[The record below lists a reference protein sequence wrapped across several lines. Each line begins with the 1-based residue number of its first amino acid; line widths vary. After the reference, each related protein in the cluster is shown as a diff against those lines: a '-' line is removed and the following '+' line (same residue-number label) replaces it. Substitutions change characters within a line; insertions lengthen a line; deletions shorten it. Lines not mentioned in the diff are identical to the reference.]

1 MFEPGR
7 AGQFERQLMSNM
19 SYCRF
24 RNTLSDLR
32 DCLSVM
38 DETAQLDEE
47 ETAARQRLISL
58 CSRIAREYD
67 DHVKAED
74 GEG

>member
-1 MFEPGR
+1 MG
-7 AGQFERQLMSNM
+7 NM

-24 RNTLSDLR
+24 RNTLGDLR

-38 DETAQLDEE
+38 DETTHLGEE

-67 DHVKAED
+67 DHVKTD
-74 GEG
+74 GDDDEG